1 MTSNW
6 IDWVL
11 KSKRCSFF
19 SFSDKLHYNSPIS
32 VKWHFPCYFLFSTLW
47 RILSA
52 EGSSIFAVAVSVGWK
67 KTFIYLDKYHKLV
80 WMGFS
85 IIQIHSGS
93 LSSSILCFLYTWV
106 VLRQRA
112 EWRKKNYVGDKNSNS
127 ISFTR
132 HLKRRLRK
140 GGRWLVLN
148 FKMVC

>member
-32 VKWHFPCYFLFSTLW
+32 VKWHFPCYFLLSTLW

-93 LSSSILCFLYTWV
+93 LRSSILCFLYTWV

-112 EWRKKNYVGDKNSNS
+112 EWRKKITSGIRKAIIYHLRDILSVGFEKGVGDWFL
-127 ISFTR
+127 I
-132 HLKRRLRK
+132 
-140 GGRWLVLN
+140 
-148 FKMVC
+148 